1 MPNPILV
8 GRFLT
13 TWAHGRRDPPARRS
27 SEGSAW
33 LSAMSLIDRPEGLSA
48 AAVARITPVT
58 SMASWRCTR
67 NLPCSKVRTGAPS
80 GAIRSR
86 PSTPTCAMDDRSSL
100 QGTSCRLSSLVT
112 SRRQRHRSASRH
124 RSRSPADRPTAAG
137 AGSPTDRMSC
147 AHQQGSNGRPSQ
159 STIAMR
165 HGPSRSAVHFR
176 DRSPG

>member
-1 MPNPILV
+1 VRVARGGAAKLTFRDDSAIELTFLPEAKVPPNPILV

-48 AAVARITPVT
+48 AVVARINAGDLDGLVALYEESAVLERPDGR
-58 SMASWRCTR
+58 AW
-67 NLPCSKVRTGAPS
+67 PS

-112 SRRQRHRSASRH
+112 SR
-124 RSRSPADRPTAAG
+124 
-137 AGSPTDRMSC
+137 
-147 AHQQGSNGRPSQ
+147 
-159 STIAMR
+159 
-165 HGPSRSAVHFR
+165 
-176 DRSPG
+176 